1 MLDYAIYELLE
12 YNEQY
17 LEPINALLSQLSSTP
32 HILGERELRAIV
44 DAVDTHLFLLEC
56 SGKVCGMLTLCSYLA
71 PTGYK
76 QWIEDVVVDKEMRG
90 NSFGRRLVEYAIEE
104 AKKVGGT
111 LMLTSRPGRVAANA
125 LYLSAGFE
133 PRETNVYR
141 MKL

>member
-1 MLDYAIYELLE
+1 MPDYAIYELLE

-56 SGKVCGMLTLCSYLA
+56 SGKVCGMLTLCGYLA

-141 MKL
+141 MNL